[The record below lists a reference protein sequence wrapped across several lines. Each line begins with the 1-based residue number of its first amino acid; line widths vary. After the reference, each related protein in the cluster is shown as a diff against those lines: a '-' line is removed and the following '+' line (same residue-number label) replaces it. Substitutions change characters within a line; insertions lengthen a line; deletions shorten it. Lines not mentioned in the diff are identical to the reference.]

1 MIYKDLNQYSGHF
14 SEYTELRL
22 QENRNNRISM
32 VNGDVMG
39 NSVSS
44 SSGVSSRVYKEG
56 NWGFSSSP
64 DLSDSAVEYVVRSAS
79 DNVRFM
85 NDRNKMECGFILPD
99 TCGHYEMDLTTQ
111 ISRNS
116 QKQWINFLK
125 DIDDYIQKKYPNLTS
140 RTIVLAGLDME
151 KSLLTS
157 SGSTSYS
164 MTPRGIMYVSLSMEN
179 NGELVELMDVFG
191 GLGQLEDHFLD
202 PTQFYANIDSLADHL
217 SRKADGVYT
226 DAGMKDVI
234 LDADLAGILAHEAI
248 GHTTEADLVLGGSVA
263 REYMGRQVASE
274 LVTLIDYANSVEGKT
289 CPVPVYIDD
298 EGTPSEDTVIIKDG
312 ELKSFMH
319 NKDSAR
325 HFETTPTGNARA
337 YAFSDEPLIR
347 MRNTAIEPGT
357 NTLEEMIAGIDDG
370 YYLMKSS
377 NGQADST
384 SEFMFG
390 VPLGYEIRGGK
401 LGNAIKDTTISGVA
415 FDVLKTIDMISSDMT
430 WSAGGMCGKKQ
441 WIPVGMGG
449 PAIKCQVNIGGR

>member
-56 NWGFSSSP
+56 NWGFASSP
-64 DLSDSAVEYVVRSAS
+64 DLSDSAVEYVVQSAS

-85 NDRNKMECGFILPD
+85 NDRNKMQCGFILPD

-116 QKQWINFLK
+116 QKQWIDFLK

-164 MTPRGIMYVSLSMEN
+164 MTPRGIMYVSLNMEK
-179 NGELVELMDVFG
+179 NGEPVELMDVFG

-202 PTQFYANIDSLADHL
+202 PTQFYADIDSLADHL
-217 SRKADGVYT
+217 SRKADGVYS

-347 MRNTAIEPGT
+347 MRNTAIKPGT
-357 NTLEEMIAGIDDG
+357 NTLEEMIAAIDDG

-390 VPLGYEIRGGK
+390 VPLGYEIKGGK

-430 WSAGGMCGKKQ
+430 WSSGGMCGKKQ

>member
-56 NWGFSSSP
+56 NWGFASSP
-64 DLSDSAVEYVVRSAS
+64 DLSDSAVEYVVQSAS

-116 QKQWINFLK
+116 QKQWIDFLK

-202 PTQFYANIDSLADHL
+202 PTQFYADIDSLADHL

-347 MRNTAIEPGT
+347 MRNTAIKPGT
-357 NTLEEMIAGIDDG
+357 NTLEEMIAAIDDG

>member
-1 MIYKDLNQYSGHF
+1 MINKDLNQYSEFF
-14 SEYTELRL
+14 SAYTELRM

-39 NSVSS
+39 NSISS

-56 NWGFSSSP
+56 NWGFASNP
-64 DLSDSAVEYVVRSAS
+64 DLSDSAVEYVVQSAS

-85 NDRNKMECGFILPD
+85 NDHNKIQCGFILPD

-111 ISRNS
+111 VSRNS
-116 QKQWINFLK
+116 QKQWIDFLK
-125 DIDDYIQKKYPNLTS
+125 DIDSYIQKKYSHLTS

-164 MTPRGIMYVSLSMEN
+164 MTPRGIMYVSLNMEK
-179 NGELVELMDVFG
+179 NGEPVELMDVFG

-202 PTQFYANIDSLADHL
+202 PTQFYSDIDNLADHL
-217 SRKADGVYT
+217 SRKADGVYA

-263 REYMGRQVASE
+263 GEYMGRKVSSE
-274 LVTLIDYANSVEGKT
+274 LVTLIDYANSVDGKT

-325 HFETTPTGNARA
+325 HFETNPTGNARA

-347 MRNTAIEPGT
+347 MRNTAIQPGA
-357 NTLEEMIAGIDDG
+357 NTLEEMIAAIDDG

-390 VPLGYEIRGGK
+390 VPLGYEIKGGK

-430 WSAGGMCGKKQ
+430 WSSGGMCGKKQ

>member
-116 QKQWINFLK
+116 QKQWIDFLK

-202 PTQFYANIDSLADHL
+202 PTQFYADIDSLADHL
-217 SRKADGVYT
+217 SRKADGVYS

-347 MRNTAIEPGT
+347 MRNTAIKPGT